1 MWNGRQGLK
10 VSLHYTAF
18 HLGLPPQSIAAEPEL
33 VGADTVFCLAPAL
46 ATETEMLNG
55 RQSASQDLY
64 TTHSLP
70 FGTFFS
76 AV

>member
-18 HLGLPPQSIAAEPEL
+18 HSGLPPQSIAAEPEL

-55 RQSASQDLY
+55 NNLLVKASTLRTAFHSDL
-64 TTHSLP
+64 
-70 FGTFFS
+70 F